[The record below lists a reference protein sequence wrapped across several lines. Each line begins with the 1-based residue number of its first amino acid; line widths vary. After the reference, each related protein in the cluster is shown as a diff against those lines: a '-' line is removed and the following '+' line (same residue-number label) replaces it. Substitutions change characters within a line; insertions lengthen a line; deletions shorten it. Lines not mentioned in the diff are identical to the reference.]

1 MCKEKEEFNSIVTY
15 IEKMVEEHKDE
26 IAVIS
31 GAEKL
36 TYGEL
41 NERAAAIAGKIQ
53 SCGSESKLVGIFMQ
67 RTVNM
72 LATMFGILKTGKAY
86 VAIDPT
92 YPNERVQMILES
104 SGLGVLIVDEETK
117 DIQAENVH
125 IINVNE
131 LNDFCD
137 AKEYLVTTGIAKED
151 LAYLLYTSGSTGVP
165 KGVMIEH
172 QSICNLR
179 EAMLDYVPME
189 PGMYMFSMTRIV
201 FDVFVVESIV
211 ALSYGMT
218 IYLTTGR
225 ELHNPRLLGR
235 RLKAYPIDM
244 VQMTPS
250 TVRYL
255 ASCDESL
262 TCLQDVKYILVAGE
276 AFPINLLTHMRE
288 NTNAR
293 IYNFY
298 GPTEATVYS
307 LAGEVTDCQEKV
319 DIGVPLRNFQ
329 AYLLDEEMK
338 ESDKGELYLG
348 GVGLAKGY
356 WRQEELTK
364 QRFVKI
370 PEISANYLYRTGDL
384 VERLPDG
391 KYHYLRRIDN
401 QVKINGFRI
410 ELGEIEN
417 VIQSVAGIKEAA
429 VVVRNGKQNSSY
441 LCAFYTQEY
450 HVDENEI
457 RDAILRRLPDYMLP
471 AVFVKRSHFEINPNG
486 KIDRK
491 ELETCSIENAY

>member
-1 MCKEKEEFNSIVTY
+1 MCKEKEKFNSIVTY
-15 IEKMVEEHKDE
+15 IEKMAEVHKDD

-31 GAEKL
+31 GDERL
-36 TYGEL
+36 SYGEL
-41 NERAAAIAGKIQ
+41 NERAAVIAGNIE
-53 SCGSESKLVGIFMQ
+53 SFGCESKLVGIFMQ

-72 LATMFGILKTGKAY
+72 LAVMVGILKTGKAY
-86 VAIDPT
+86 VAIDPS
-92 YPNERVQMILES
+92 YPDERVQIILES
-104 SGLGVLIVDEETK
+104 SGLDVLIVDEETK
-117 DIQAENVH
+117 DIQVKSVH
-125 IINVNE
+125 KINVNE
-131 LNDFCD
+131 VDKHCD
-137 AKEYLVTTGIAKED
+137 IKEYLVTTGIDKED

-165 KGVMIEH
+165 KGVMIQH

-189 PGMYMFSMTRIV
+189 PGMHIFSMTRIV
-201 FDVFVVESIV
+201 FDVFVVESII

-218 IYLTTGR
+218 IYLTTGK

-235 RLKAYPIDM
+235 RLKVYPIDM
-244 VQMTPS
+244 IQMTPS

-262 TCLQDVKYILVAGE
+262 SCLKNVKYILVAGE
-276 AFPINLLTHMRE
+276 AFPINLLVRMRE
-288 NTNAR
+288 NTNAK

-307 LAGEVTDCQEKV
+307 LAGEVTGCHKIV
-319 DIGVPLRNFQ
+319 DIGVPLRNFE
-329 AYLLDEEMK
+329 AYLLDEKMK
-338 ESDKGELYLG
+338 ISDKGELYLG

-356 WRQEELTK
+356 WQQEELTK
-364 QRFVKI
+364 QRFVKM

-410 ELGEIEN
+410 ELGEIES
-417 VIQSVAGIKEAA
+417 VIQSIEGIKEVA
-429 VVVRNGKQNSSY
+429 VVVRKGKHDNSY
-441 LCAFYTQEY
+441 LCAFYTQE
-450 HVDENEI
+450 HNVDENEI
-457 RDAILRRLPDYMLP
+457 RNVILKRLPDYMLP
-471 AVFVKRSHFEINPNG
+471 AVFVKRNHFEISQNG

-491 ELETCSIENAY
+491 ELETCSIVNIS